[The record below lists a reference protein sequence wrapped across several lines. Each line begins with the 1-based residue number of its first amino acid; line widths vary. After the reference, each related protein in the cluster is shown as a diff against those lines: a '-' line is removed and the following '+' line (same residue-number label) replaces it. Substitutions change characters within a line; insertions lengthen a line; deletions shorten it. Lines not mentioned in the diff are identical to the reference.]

1 MNKVKA
7 GITSRALQ
15 QELKELEART
25 HELETQKDEIR
36 QKLDKLRA
44 DSTSFA
50 VFGSSV
56 GISPTISF
64 NPSIEVEKITAKE
77 IWLNDHIYID
87 ALGVHN
93 LNEKEES

>member
-7 GITSRALQ
+7 ELTSRALQ
-15 QELKELEART
+15 KELKELEGKT
-25 HELETQKDEIR
+25 NELETQKTKIR
-36 QKLDKLRA
+36 QKLNELRMG
-44 DSTSFA
+44 SGQFA

-56 GISPTISF
+56 SSTISF
-64 NPSIEVEKITAKE
+64 SPNIEVEKITAKE